1 MYGDIECADLI
12 SLFKVNSQVF
22 GWHVK
27 NLYRGNIFPENIIW
41 SLNYILMI
49 LMSSHCLSWDAKW
62 PDSVASSHMPV
73 L

>member
-27 NLYRGNIFPENIIW
+27 IYTVKISRIIW

-49 LMSSHCLSWDAKW
+49 LMSSHRLSWDVKW